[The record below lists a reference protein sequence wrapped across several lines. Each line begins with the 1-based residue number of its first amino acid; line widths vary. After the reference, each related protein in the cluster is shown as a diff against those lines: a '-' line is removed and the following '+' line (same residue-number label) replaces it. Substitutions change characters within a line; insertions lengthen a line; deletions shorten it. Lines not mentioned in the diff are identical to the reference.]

1 MSNNPPEPNEA
12 TDDKSFADI
21 LNEFEIA
28 SHKTPGNPSSLPSK
42 ARAEA
47 NLQNGVPCVERWLVY
62 LVTMSLSTMEQSL
75 KG

>member
-1 MSNNPPEPNEA
+1 MSNNPPEQNEA
-12 TDDKSFADI
+12 TDEKSFADI

-28 SHKTPGNPSSLPSK
+28 SHKTPRESRSLPPK
-42 ARAEA
+42 AEA
-47 NLQNGVPCVERWLVY
+47 EASLPNGVPCVERWLAY